1 MMRSTIRRFAPQLSG
16 ALYLL
21 GALTALPALAQSP
34 VNNSSC
40 SLPATSRKEG
50 LINLP
55 VGEDEGFFGSKSVG
69 QPAIAFV
76 MDSSESMRRL
86 ILDVTDQGVVG
97 PALVAGNP
105 PGPTARG
112 CVNTQLDALIY
123 AANPC

>member
-34 VNNSSC
+34 VNNASC
-40 SLPATSRKEG
+40 SMPSTSRKEG

-55 VGEDEGFFGSKSVG
+55 VGEDEGFFGSKSIG

-76 MDSSESMRRL
+76 MDSSEAMRKL
-86 ILDVTDQGVVG
+86 PLDVTDA
-97 PALVAGNP
+97 ALVGAAAVPGNP
-105 PGPTARG
+105 AGPT
-112 CVNTQLDALIY
+112 
-123 AANPC
+123 